1 VTPPSDLVVAGWPL
15 AVTFAAALVGE
26 CLTARRRRTAA
37 NHALHELRRP
47 LQAMALMEQARA
59 DQAGNGSGARN
70 PAAALD
76 SAIVAAGDLE
86 RVINGDGDANDRRPV
101 SCDEVIAAAIERWE
115 PLAARLGVSLRFSG
129 PRQSG
134 TLLVDPR
141 RLDQAL
147 DNLIANAVEHGGPLI
162 DVGVRV
168 SGGQARIA
176 VRDSG
181 ARQARLGRPAHPSSL
196 PVAGGRR
203 GNGLRIVGS
212 VARSHQGRFAFHRSP
227 SGSVAVIDLPL
238 AAPRVGA
245 A

>member
-1 VTPPSDLVVAGWPL
+1 VTPPDLVVAGWPL
-15 AVTFAAALVGE
+15 ALTFAAALAGE
-26 CLTARRRRTAA
+26 RLTVRRRRMAA

-47 LQAMALMEQARA
+47 LQAMVLMEEARTGHA
-59 DQAGNGSGARN
+59 DNGMGSRTRAAG
-70 PAAALD
+70 PLD
-76 SAIVAAGDLE
+76 SAIVAVGDLE
-86 RVINGDGDANDRRPV
+86 RVINGGGGAHDRRPV
-101 SCDEVIAAAIERWE
+101 SCEELIAAAIARWE
-115 PLAARLGVSLRFSG
+115 PLAARLGVRVRPAG

-147 DNLIANAVEHGGPLI
+147 DNLIANAIEHGGPLI
-162 DVGVRV
+162 EVGARV

-181 ARQARLGRPAHPSSL
+181 VRDGGRPTRPAAL
-196 PVAGGRR
+196 PVLGGGR

-212 VARSHQGRFAFHRSP
+212 VARSHEGRFAFHRSP
-227 SGSVAVIDLPL
+227 FGSVAIIDLPL
-238 AAPRVGA
+238 AAPPAGA